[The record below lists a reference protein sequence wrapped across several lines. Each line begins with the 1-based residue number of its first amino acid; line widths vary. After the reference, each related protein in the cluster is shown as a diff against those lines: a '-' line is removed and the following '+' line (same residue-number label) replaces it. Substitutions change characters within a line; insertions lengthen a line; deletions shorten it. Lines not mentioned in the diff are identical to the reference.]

1 MRRALF
7 VLLLP
12 LLLAACGDE
21 ARFSPER
28 WAQTDP
34 ARRSTL
40 TSDLISRRQLVGKSG
55 SEVMSMLGSP
65 RTVSRE
71 GATWFVGVDEQQRPL
86 VLQVDFEGGN
96 AIRARVHHE

>member
-34 ARRSTL
+34 AKREAL
-40 TSDLISRRQLVGKSG
+40 TGDLISRRLVIGKSFR
-55 SEVMSMLGSP
+55 EVMSMLGGP
-65 RTVSRE
+65 REFSTES
-71 GATWFVGVDEQQRPL
+71 ATWFVGVDEQQRPL